1 MNLARQIPSL
11 GRARCIATTI
21 HTLPQQRHSSRRPAM
36 TAPSSPLLMLALLL
50 LTSSACTSAKADDLK
65 LIRVYMHET
74 LSGPNATV
82 LSSVQSPLG
91 GNATFGQMGVLDNEL
106 RDGPR
111 RGGSSELGRFQGL
124 FAMTGSGRALSILS
138 AVNVV
143 FTAGEHRGSTLA
155 MLGTIHDLRATVERT
170 IVGGTGAFR
179 MVRGYGLIDYVPE
192 ASTPGHDVYRVDLF
206 VVV

>member
-1 MNLARQIPSL
+1 
-11 GRARCIATTI
+11 
-21 HTLPQQRHSSRRPAM
+21 M